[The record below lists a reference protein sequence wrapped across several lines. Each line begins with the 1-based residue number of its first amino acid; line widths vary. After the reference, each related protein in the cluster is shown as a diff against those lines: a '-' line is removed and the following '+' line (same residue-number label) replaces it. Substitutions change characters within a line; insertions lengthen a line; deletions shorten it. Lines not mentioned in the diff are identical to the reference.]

1 MGTLK
6 TRCVIIGGGDCSADF
21 LKEHINLE
29 NDYIICADSGYD
41 YAFSAGFSPDLLIG
55 DFDSISAVPQSVNK
69 ITLPVEKDVTDCVAA
84 YNEGVKL
91 GFKSFVL
98 FGGTGGRFEHT
109 FANISLMANASK
121 SNISF
126 EIIDEKH
133 IFRSITNS
141 SIKIKK
147 KDNQQIS
154 VFAYGERAFGETLKG
169 FHYPLWDF
177 TLDPFNGA
185 LGTSN
190 DIIEEFGEISVRS
203 GTLIIVET
211 QL

>member
-1 MGTLK
+1 MGNINK
-6 TRCVIIGGGDCSADF
+6 RCIIIGGGDCTVDILKSNITSDDF
-21 LKEHINLE
+21 V
-29 NDYIICADSGYD
+29 ICADSGFD
-41 YAFSAGFSPDLLIG
+41 IADEAEICVDLLIG
-55 DFDSISAVPQSVNK
+55 DFDSIKHISANVNTIK
-69 ITLPVEKDVTDCVAA
+69 LPVEKDVTDCLAA
-84 YNEGVKL
+84 FNEGVKL
-91 GFKSFVL
+91 GFKSFIL

-121 SNISF
+121 SGITF
-126 EIIDEKH
+126 EIIDDKH

-141 SIKIKK
+141 SIKIVK

-154 VFAYGERAFGETLKG
+154 VFAYGGNASGVTLEG
-169 FHYPLWDF
+169 FHYSLDDY

-190 DIIEEFGEISVRS
+190 DIIEEYGEIKVNN
-203 GTLIIVET
+203 GTLIIIET

>member
-29 NDYIICADSGYD
+29 NDYIICADSGFD
-41 YAFSAGFSPDLLIG
+41 YAVSAGLTPDLLIG
-55 DFDSISAVPQSVNK
+55 DFDSISAVPDGLNV

-84 YNEGVKL
+84 YNEGVKA

-133 IFRSITNS
+133 IFRSISNS
-141 SIKIKK
+141 SIKIKHK
-147 KDNQQIS
+147 ENQQIS
-154 VFAYGERAFGETLKG
+154 VFAYAGRAFGVILKG
-169 FHYPLWDF
+169 FHYPLWDY
-177 TLDPFNGA
+177 TLDPFNAA

-203 GTLIIVET
+203 GTLVIVET
-211 QL
+211 QM

>member
-6 TRCVIIGGGDCSADF
+6 NRCVLIGGGDCTVEL
-21 LKEHINLE
+21 LKANIRE

-41 YAFSAGFSPDLLIG
+41 IANEAKLIPDLLIG
-55 DFDSISAVPQSVNK
+55 DFDSIKSVPENIDK

-84 YNEGVKL
+84 YYEGDKH

-121 SNISF
+121 SGNFF
-126 EIIDEKH
+126 EIVDEKH
-133 IFRSITNS
+133 IYRCITNS
-141 SIKIKK
+141 SIKIEK

-154 VFAYGERAFGETLKG
+154 VFAYGNKAFGVTEKG
-169 FHYPLWDF
+169 FHYLLNDY
-177 TLDPFNGA
+177 TLDPFDGA

-190 DIIEEFGEISVRS
+190 DIIDDYGEISVKN
-203 GTLIIVET
+203 GTIIIIET
-211 QL
+211 HV

>member
-1 MGTLK
+1 MGIVK
-6 TRCVIIGGGDCSADF
+6 TRCVIIGGGDCSVNF
-21 LKEHINLE
+21 LKENIDAE
-29 NDYIICADSGYD
+29 NDYIICADGGYD
-41 YAFSAGFSPDLLIG
+41 YAVAADLMPDLLIG
-55 DFDSISAVPQSVNK
+55 DFDSISAVPQGVNK

-84 YNEGVKL
+84 YNEGIKL

-109 FANISLMANASK
+109 FSNISLMASASLA
-121 SNISF
+121 NITF

-141 SIKIKK
+141 SIKITRKEK
-147 KDNQQIS
+147 QQIS
-154 VFAYGERAFGETLKG
+154 VFAYGGRAFGVTEKG
-169 FHYPLWDF
+169 FHYPLCDY
-177 TLDPFNGA
+177 TLDPFDGA

-190 DIIEEFGEISVRS
+190 DITEDVGEVLVSS

-211 QL
+211 KM